1 MKRNKVFFEVLPT
14 IKINPTTAYF
24 VVSWLKWNWCWAM
37 RVNWFNDWLLKI
49 TKLEKQCYEKSFKV

>member
-1 MKRNKVFFEVLPT
+1 MRRNKVFFEILPT

-24 VVSWLKWNWCWAM
+24 VVSWLKWNWCRAM

-49 TKLEKQCYEKSFKV
+49 TKL